1 MLFKVTG
8 YPDEENIYH
17 QHHTKIETWIVNA
30 KDKDEAL
37 KLGCQHFYYFHEIGV
52 DEYKE
57 PKIRLKVGDKI
68 KVQRSNDITDIVDAV
83 ITKIDPDGEA
93 RYEWSRPCTGW
104 GSITTITSEEILY
117 RWQLEQGRVLEVN
130 GRSVRPEVK

>member
-1 MLFKVTG
+1 MLFEVTG
-8 YPDEENIYH
+8 YPDEENIYSG
-17 QHHTKIETWIVNA
+17 HHTSIETWIVNA
-30 KDKDEAL
+30 RNYDEAQR
-37 KLGCQHFYYFHEIGV
+37 LGFQHFYYFHEILV
-52 DEYKE
+52 SEYKL
-57 PKIRLKVGDKI
+57 PPIRLKVGDKI

-83 ITKIDPDGEA
+83 VTKVDSDGEV

-117 RWQLEQGRVLEVN
+117 RWHLEQGRVLEVN

>member
-30 KDKDEAL
+30 KDEKEAL
-37 KLGCQHFYYFHEIGV
+37 KLGYQHFYYFHEILV
-52 DEYKE
+52 SEYKL
-57 PKIRLKVGDKI
+57 PPILLKVGDKI

-83 ITKIDPDGEA
+83 VTKIDPDGEA

-117 RWQLEQGRVLEVN
+117 RWELEQGRVLEVN
-130 GRSVRPEVK
+130 GRSVRPEAK